1 MRSIEKQLNLSL
13 GLSLLVVF
21 GLLWW
26 LAIWTLHHLAEDYIL
41 QRLHLDADAITQHL
55 YLQNEQLTLSEP
67 SLNPAYGVADSGHY
81 FLLKSPTDTLTS
93 SSLGDFPLYLKPPVT
108 TGQSQHYETLGPSQN
123 HLLVYQI
130 SRTFQGQHLAIYVAE
145 DHSDM
150 EQALW
155 WFDAIVAVFV
165 LLSMT
170 LIYFLQKRLLR
181 RSFQRL
187 DPIYA
192 ALDGLQ
198 KGEPFY
204 LQANDYPDEVQ
215 PLISKLNDALQNAQK
230 QLSRSRQA
238 SGNLAHSLKT
248 PLNILFQLRQHPTIA
263 SDPTLQTT
271 LQTQTDNIHQRLET
285 ELQAASIAAESPS
298 YQRFSPTQD
307 LIDLTDS
314 LKQLYPDKHLHLT
327 PSIIDW
333 PPTLPLEQN
342 DGFELLGNLLDNA
355 AKFSDRHYWL
365 SYDCDTQSLQIDDD
379 GSGVAESDRTQI
391 LQRGVRL
398 DTSTAGHGVG
408 LAIVHQIV
416 QAYDIPLTFSASR
429 HGGLCVQ
436 LRFDGEKPC
445 P

>member
-1 MRSIEKQLNLSL
+1 MKSIEKQLNLSL
-13 GLSLLVVF
+13 GLSLLIVF

-41 QRLHLDADAITQHL
+41 ERLHLDADAIGQHL
-55 YLQNEQLTLSEP
+55 FVQNGQTALSEP
-67 SLNPAYGVADSGHY
+67 SLNPAYAALDSGHY
-81 FLLKSPTDTLTS
+81 FAVKTPADTLTS
-93 SSLGDFPLYLKPPVT
+93 SSLGDFPLYLKPPAT
-108 TGQSQHYETLGPSQN
+108 TNPTQHYETLGPNDN
-123 HLLVYQI
+123 HLLVYQT
-130 SRTFQGQHLAIYVAE
+130 RMNFQKKTLTIYVAE

-155 WFDAIVAVFV
+155 WFDATVAVFV

-170 LIYFLQKRLLR
+170 LIYLLQKRLLR

-187 DPIYA
+187 DPIYE

-204 LQANDYPDEVQ
+204 LRADDYPDEVQ
-215 PLISKLNDALQNAQK
+215 PLISKLNDALQNAQR

-263 SDPTLQTT
+263 NDPSLQTT

-285 ELQAASIAAESPS
+285 ELQAASIAAESPH
-298 YQRFSPTQD
+298 YQRFSPAQD

-314 LKQLYPDKHLHLT
+314 LQQIYPDKRLHLS
-327 PSIIDW
+327 PAIADW

-342 DGFELLGNLLDNA
+342 DSFELLGNLLDNA

-365 SYDCDTQSLQIDDD
+365 SFTADTQCIQIDDD
-379 GSGVAESDRTQI
+379 GPGVPESDRALI
-391 LQRGVRL
+391 IQRGVRL
-398 DTSTAGHGVG
+398 DTTTAGHGVG
-408 LAIVHQIV
+408 LAIVQQIV
-416 QAYDIPLTFSASR
+416 KAYDIALTFSASR

-436 LRFDGEKPC
+436 LRFNGEKPC